1 MNVLFVS
8 PNFGEDADTSFAPLM
23 ATELHDRNHK
33 IAGVQYR
40 DESALDDFP
49 VDTRPVN
56 TIDTPHWAG
65 QWLLYRRL
73 REPIHQW
80 ITEYDPDVV
89 VADRMALTTTVSVA
103 ERRGV
108 PAVGVV
114 PGLGFTRFNPWDRSR
129 DKNPSIR
136 RLPWSSRFQYPFIRS
151 LFAQQ
156 RQALQKASRVVV
168 ISDFLRDVLKTTF
181 DVKTNI
187 VRTPVRLKNVRAS
200 EHNPRYLTM
209 VNPRTEL
216 KGVEILFDLVD
227 NLDEE
232 FLIAG
237 EFADDKYAERA
248 KRAENVTYL
257 GWVSDMR
264 EVYRQTR
271 LVIVPSLVEEGGG
284 PRVVLEGF
292 ANSIPAVGT
301 NRGAIPEHV
310 ANAGAVVD
318 NPYDIEQWKECI
330 KRVLSD
336 YNIYARRAT
345 ERAEQFDADPLI
357 RCFEQILHSVYE

>member
-1 MNVLFVS
+1 
-8 PNFGEDADTSFAPLM
+8 
-23 ATELHDRNHK
+23 
-33 IAGVQYR
+33 
-40 DESALDDFP
+40 
-49 VDTRPVN
+49 
-56 TIDTPHWAG
+56 
-65 QWLLYRRL
+65 
-73 REPIHQW
+73 
-80 ITEYDPDVV
+80 
-89 VADRMALTTTVSVA
+89 
-103 ERRGV
+103 
-108 PAVGVV
+108 
-114 PGLGFTRFNPWDRSR
+114 
-129 DKNPSIR
+129 
-136 RLPWSSRFQYPFIRS
+136 
-151 LFAQQ
+151 
-156 RQALQKASRVVV
+156 
-168 ISDFLRDVLKTTF
+168 
-181 DVKTNI
+181 
-187 VRTPVRLKNVRAS
+187 
-200 EHNPRYLTM
+200 M

-237 EFADDKYAERA
+237 EFADDKYVERA
-248 KRAENVTYL
+248 KRAENVTHL

-318 NPYDIEQWKECI
+318 NPYDIEQWKECV